1 MAQDRVSGFIGLEVT
16 NDGDTIGGTLLV
28 IGSLD
33 QQKDPNTGAFTPDWA
48 VVASQPII
56 YPNFTSA
63 LKGGVITGSNNF
75 RNLNVWF
82 NGSKVVANGVVLT
95 DYSNLWVM
103 TTYNNSPALKRI
115 KNITGPNDGTFEL
128 RWECEVYNGVN
139 WVKVVRSTSSSL
151 TTLSSSTY
159 SVRLM
164 ADNGGIVDNN
174 TSPVTNCI
182 LTPEVRLGSDKKTS
196 GLFFKYFKMVNGA
209 WVAFGSNTTSRASIK
224 ITPSDVDGVDAFMV
238 EVYKN
243 TATGDKIGSDVQSV
257 IDNSDPFHVE
267 MAQGRFSYGSAAQT
281 LSPKIMQGTKD
292 LTSTFTFTSLSLVN
306 DAGDV
311 LKAGNLTTKTIQV
324 TFDDVK
330 NQVRPAISINAER

>member
-1 MAQDRVSGFIGLEVT
+1 MAQDRVSGFIELEVT

-33 QQKDPNTGAFTPDWA
+33 QQKDPNTGAFTPDWS
-48 VVASQPII
+48 VAADQPVI

-63 LKGGVITGSNNF
+63 LNGGVITGIDNF

-82 NGSKVVANGVVLT
+82 IGTQVVKNGAVIRYPDIWT
-95 DYSNLWVM
+95 M
-103 TTYNNSPALKRI
+103 TTYNNCPALKRTD
-115 KNITGPNDGTFEL
+115 NLDTNGDGAFAL

-139 WVKVVRSTSSSL
+139 WVKVVRTTSASL

-164 ADNGGIVDNN
+164 ASNGGIVDNN

-182 LTPEVRLGSDKKTS
+182 LTPEVRLGSDKKTG

-209 WVAFGSNTTSRASIK
+209 WVAFGSNTTSRASITV
-224 ITPSDVDGVDAFMV
+224 TPADVDGADAFMV
-238 EVYKN
+238 EVYKG

-267 MAQGRFSYGSAAQT
+267 MAQSRFSYGSAAQT

-306 DAGDV
+306 DAGEV